1 MTAFSY
7 IRVSGKS
14 QCDGD
19 GPDRQ
24 REKVFLFAKQHGL
37 IPQIQPEPTNIPEYF
52 EQGISGTVEAF
63 DRPAFVEAMGYI
75 DRNPGEYCMI
85 VERMDR
91 LARDLMVQE
100 LLLSEC
106 RKRGIKVYAADQGLV
121 DVANDEGNP
130 TQTLVRQIMGAI
142 AQWEK
147 SVIVMKL
154 RGARERKK
162 RETGRC
168 EGPKPYGDFPGEKQI
183 LEYAVQL
190 KTLGHPF
197 SHIAG
202 SLNLSGY
209 KTRTGKPWNKAR
221 VAHLF
226 QNRKTNQ
233 CEAGE
238 HSK

>member
-1 MTAFSY
+1 MKAISY
-7 IRVSGKS
+7 IRVSGQG
-14 QCDGD
+14 QCEGD

-24 REKVFLFAKQHGL
+24 REKIKAFCQAHG
-37 IPQIQPEPTNIPEYF
+37 IEYSAEAF
-52 EQGISGTVEAF
+52 ERGVSGTVEAL
-63 DRPAFVEAMGYI
+63 DRPAFVDALSLVHPANAI
-75 DRNPGEYCMI
+75 LTNEYCLV
-85 VERMDR
+85 VERLDR

-106 RKRGIKVYAADQGLV
+106 RKRGIKVYAADQGLI

-168 EGPKPYGDFPGEKQI
+168 EGPLPYGSLAGESTI
-183 LEYAVQL
+183 LAYARDL
-190 KTLGHPF
+190 KRRGHPF

-226 QNRKTNQ
+226 QTRKNT
-233 CEAGE
+233 CEEATQTTC
-238 HSK
+238 

>member
-1 MTAFSY
+1 MIAFSY
-7 IRVSGKS
+7 IRVSGKG

-24 REKVFLFAKQHGL
+24 RDKISDFIKGMTFGG
-37 IPQIQPEPTNIPEYF
+37 EYF
-52 EQGISGTVEAF
+52 EQGVSGTVEGL
-63 DRPAFVEAMGYI
+63 DRPAFVEMLSYLDGRMRSDLVGPVCI
-75 DRNPGEYCMI
+75 V

-168 EGPKPYGDFPGEKQI
+168 EGPLPYGQNEQERKIIWAIFTG
-183 LEYAVQL
+183 
-190 KTLGHPF
+190 TLAGYSFSEVAAKLNAAGHR
-197 SHIAG
+197 
-202 SLNLSGY
+202 
-209 KTRTGKPWNKAR
+209 TRTNKLWNKAR
-221 VAHLF
+221 VAHVY
-226 QNRKTNQ
+226 QNNKKERSERTSSIQ
-233 CEAGE
+233 AL
-238 HSK
+238 